1 MKANKTVMI
10 TLSAV
15 LMTIMLCVFA
25 TQGVQNKAIGL
36 EEQILTAS
44 SDIEVQEKRRVD
56 LIYNLVDTVKE
67 YDKHEAN
74 TLKEIV
80 EARGSKDGDIS
91 DVTTVLS
98 AVTEAY
104 PELKSNENYKQLMTE
119 LTVTENMM
127 VDYRTNYNNQ
137 IKEYNRYIRKFPN
150 RTILN
155 LLGYEIVSYTYLEY
169 NAPSTAPQSLFE
181 DKNE

>member
-1 MKANKTVMI
+1 MKVNKTAMI

-15 LMTIMLCVFA
+15 VMTIILCVFA
-25 TQGVQNKAIGL
+25 TQGIQNKAIGL

-67 YDKHEAN
+67 YDKHEAE
-74 TLKEIV
+74 TLKDIV

-104 PELKSNENYKQLMTE
+104 PDLKSNENYKQLMTE

-127 VDYRTNYNNQ
+127 VDYRTNYNKQ
-137 IKEYNRYIRKFPN
+137 IKEYNRYVRKFPN
-150 RTILN
+150 RMILN
-155 LLGYEIVSYTYLEY
+155 LLGYEIVSYAYLEY
-169 NAPSTAPQSLFE
+169 NAPSTSPQDLF
-181 DKNE
+181 NE

>member
-1 MKANKTVMI
+1 MKVNKTVII

-15 LMTIMLCVFA
+15 VMTIILCVFA
-25 TQGVQNKAIGL
+25 TQGFQNKAIGL

-67 YDKHEAN
+67 YDKHEAE
-74 TLKEIV
+74 TLKNIV
-80 EARGSKDGDIS
+80 EARGSKGGDIS

-104 PELKSNENYKQLMTE
+104 PDLKSNENYKQLMTE

-127 VDYRTNYNNQ
+127 LDYRTNYNKQ
-137 IKEYNRYIRKFPN
+137 IKEYNRYVRKFPN
-150 RTILN
+150 RMILN
-155 LLGYEIVSYTYLEY
+155 LLGYETVSYTYLEY
-169 NAPSTAPQSLFE
+169 NSPSNATKDLF
-181 DKNE
+181 NE

>member
-1 MKANKTVMI
+1 MKVNKTVTI
-10 TLSAV
+10 TISAV
-15 LMTIMLCVFA
+15 VMTIILCVFA
-25 TQGVQNKAIGL
+25 TQGIQNKAIGL

-67 YDKHEAN
+67 YDKHEAE
-74 TLKEIV
+74 TLKDIV

-104 PELKSNENYKQLMTE
+104 PDLKSNENYKQLMTE

-127 VDYRTNYNNQ
+127 VDYRTNYNKQ
-137 IKEYNRYIRKFPN
+137 IKEYNRYVRKFPN
-150 RTILN
+150 RMILN
-155 LLGYEIVSYTYLEY
+155 LLGYEIVSYAYLEY
-169 NAPSTAPQSLFE
+169 NAPSTSPQDLF
-181 DKNE
+181 NE

>member
-1 MKANKTVMI
+1 MKVNKTVII

-15 LMTIMLCVFA
+15 LMTIMFCVFA

-127 VDYRTNYNNQ
+127 VDYRTNYNKQ
-137 IKEYNRYIRKFPN
+137 IKEYNRYVRKFPN

-169 NAPSTAPQSLFE
+169 NAPSTAPQNLFE
-181 DKNE
+181 EK

>member
-1 MKANKTVMI
+1 MKVNKTVMI
-10 TLSAV
+10 TLSAIV
-15 LMTIMLCVFA
+15 MTIILCVFA

-67 YDKHEAN
+67 YDKHEAE
-74 TLKEIV
+74 TLKDIV
-80 EARGSKDGDIS
+80 EARDSKNGDIS

-104 PELKSNENYKQLMTE
+104 PDLKSNENYKQLMTE

-127 VDYRTNYNNQ
+127 VDYRTNYNKQ
-137 IKEYNRYIRKFPN
+137 IKEYNRCVRKFPN
-150 RTILN
+150 RIILN

-169 NAPSTAPQSLFE
+169 NAPSTAPQDLF
-181 DKNE
+181 NE

>member
-1 MKANKTVMI
+1 MKVNKTVTI

-15 LMTIMLCVFA
+15 LMTIILCVFA

-36 EEQILTAS
+36 EEQTLTAS

-67 YDKHEAN
+67 YDKHEAE
-74 TLKEIV
+74 TLKDIV
-80 EARGSKDGDIS
+80 EARGGKDGDIS

-104 PELKSNENYKQLMTE
+104 PDLKSNENYKQLMTE

-127 VDYRTNYNNQ
+127 VDYRTNYNKQ
-137 IKEYNRYIRKFPN
+137 IKEYNRYVRKFPN
-150 RTILN
+150 RMILN

-169 NAPSTAPQSLFE
+169 NTPSTAPQDLF
-181 DKNE
+181 NE

>member
-1 MKANKTVMI
+1 MKVNKTVMI

-15 LMTIMLCVFA
+15 LMTIILCVFA

-127 VDYRTNYNNQ
+127 VDYRTNYNKQ
-137 IKEYNRYIRKFPN
+137 IKEYNRYVRKFPN
-150 RTILN
+150 RTILD
-155 LLGYEIVSYTYLEY
+155 LLGYEVVSYTYLEY
-169 NAPSTAPQSLFE
+169 NAPSTAPQNLFE
-181 DKNE
+181 EEK

>member
-1 MKANKTVMI
+1 MKVNKTVTI

-15 LMTIMLCVFA
+15 LMTIILCVFA

-67 YDKHEAN
+67 YDKHEAE
-74 TLKEIV
+74 TLKDIV
-80 EARGSKDGDIS
+80 EARGGKDGDIS

-104 PELKSNENYKQLMTE
+104 PDLKSNENYKQLMTE

-127 VDYRTNYNNQ
+127 VDYRTNYNKQ
-137 IKEYNRYIRKFPN
+137 IKEYNRYVRKFPN
-150 RTILN
+150 RMILN

-169 NAPSTAPQSLFE
+169 NTPSTAPQDLF
-181 DKNE
+181 NE